1 MSDGWEE
8 RGKGRGRERGKGR
21 GRGGGGGGVPLSASC
36 VVTYFILMVTLCS
49 KYYYSLIDE
58 VNETQGGQ
66 TDKKWR
72 SQNLSPAF
80 GLGPVAFEI
89 PVKCCSFTK

>member
-1 MSDGWEE
+1 MTTSNQSLFYVRWTGGRW
-8 RGKGRGRERGKGR
+8 GGRGG
-21 GRGGGGGGVPLSASC
+21 GGGGGGVPLSASC

-66 TDKKWR
+66 TDKKWH

-80 GLGPVAFEI
+80 WFGTCYL
-89 PVKCCSFTK
+89 

>member
-1 MSDGWEE
+1 MSDGWEGE
-8 RGKGRGRERGKGR
+8 EGKGRGGKGR
-21 GRGGGGGGVPLSASC
+21 GGEGEGCASKC
-36 VVTYFILMVTLCS
+36 FMCSNLLILMVTLCS

-66 TDKKWR
+66 TDKKWH

-80 GLGPVAFEI
+80 GLGPVTLEI